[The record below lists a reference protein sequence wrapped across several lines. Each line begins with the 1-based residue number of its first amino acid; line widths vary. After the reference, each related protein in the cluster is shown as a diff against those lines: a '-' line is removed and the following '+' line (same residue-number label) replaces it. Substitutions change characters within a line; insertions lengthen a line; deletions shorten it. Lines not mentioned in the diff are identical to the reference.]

1 MDRPTQHPAAES
13 DRVVKARCCGRT
25 KGALLAIIAACIAAA
40 LQAIAPM
47 PDPHEL
53 SPMWFE
59 TRPGGVALRFLGSLL
74 PALPFCIVYGIATG
88 AVLDDQVPGPIV
100 KAFLVVVLAL
110 AFSSVFVIL
119 APSLGCYLFATCLL
133 HAIATAVWNAS

>member
-1 MDRPTQHPAAES
+1 M
-13 DRVVKARCCGRT
+13 RT
-25 KGALLAIIAACIAAA
+25 KGALLAIVAACIAAA

-74 PALPFCIVYGIATG
+74 PALPFCIAYGIAIGSILGDRT
-88 AVLDDQVPGPIV
+88 PGPIL
-100 KAFLVVVLAL
+100 KAFLIITLAL
-110 AFSSVFVIL
+110 GFSSVFVIL
-119 APSLGCYLFATCLL
+119 APSLGCYLFATCFL
-133 HAIATAVWNAS
+133 HAIATAVWRAS